1 MAAAVNGRPV
11 DEVDGWVLG
20 TLLPGFAG
28 TELPDWVRAA
38 LDAGLPGVALYGH
51 NIADDASLPRLAQ
64 QVRAGWPDALVA
76 VDEEGGDVTRL
87 EYRRGSS
94 YPGNLALGTVDD
106 ETATYAVGRAMAADL
121 RSAGVTVDLAPSVD
135 VNSAPDNPVIGVR
148 SFGARAELVGRHGAA
163 MVRGLQDGG
172 VASVAKHFPGHGATT
187 TDSHLTAPVVD
198 ADLEVLRARELP
210 PFEAVVRAG
219 VLGIMTGHVVLP
231 AVDRRPATL
240 SRRLLDLLR
249 EELGFAGAI
258 VTDALDMA
266 AVRDRYGIPGAAGR
280 ALAAGADLLLLGARD
295 QEQSFV
301 DTRRSLR
308 EAVLDGRVD
317 PQRAAD
323 AAARTRRLRQ
333 ATAALVAADPVR
345 DRAGWHAA
353 RAAVST
359 GGRPLDA
366 DELRAGLVVVELRGT
381 TNEAV
386 GDAGWSLAGPVAA
399 LGVEVEQ
406 VTVHDGRPSPVE
418 VLAGAAGRQVVVA
431 VRDACRSPWQ
441 RAWTTGLL
449 QASRDAVL
457 VGLGMPDDA
466 ALARSAAGP
475 EARWAMGL
483 SASRVSAEAVADAL
497 VRGSS

>member
-1 MAAAVNGRPV
+1 M
-11 DEVDGWVLG
+11 DEVDEWVLG
-20 TLLPGFAG
+20 TLLPGFPG
-28 TELPDWVRAA
+28 TELPDWVRRA
-38 LDAGLPGVALYGH
+38 LDAGLPGVVLYGH
-51 NIADDASLPRLAQ
+51 NITDDTSLPRLAA

-94 YPGNLALGTVDD
+94 YPGNLALGSVDD

-121 RSAGVTVDLAPSVD
+121 RAAGVTVDLAPSVD

-148 SFGARAELVGRHGAA
+148 SFGASPELVGRHGAA
-163 MVRGLQDGG
+163 LVRGLQDGG

-219 VLGIMTGHVVLP
+219 VLGVMTGHVVLP

-240 SRRLLDLLR
+240 SRRLLLDLLR
-249 EELGFAGAI
+249 GELGFSGAI

-295 QEQSFV
+295 QQSSFV
-301 DTRRSLR
+301 ETRRSLR
-308 EAVLDGRVD
+308 AAVLDGRVG

-333 ATAALVAADPVR
+333 STAALVPAAPVGER
-345 DRAGWHAA
+345 VGWHAA
-353 RAAVST
+353 LAAVRT

-366 DELRAGLVVVELRGT
+366 GELEAGLVVVELRGT

-386 GDAGWSLAGPVAA
+386 GDAGWSLAGPLAA
-399 LGVEVEQ
+399 LGIEVER
-406 VTVHDGRPSPVE
+406 VEVHDGRPPPVE

-431 VRDACRSPWQ
+431 VRDAGRTPWQ
-441 RAWTTGLL
+441 RAWTSGLL
-449 QASRDAVL
+449 RADPDAVL
-457 VGLGMPDDA
+457 VGLGMPDDV
-466 ALARSAAGP
+466 ALARAAAGP
-475 EARWAMGL
+475 GARWAMGL

>member
-1 MAAAVNGRPV
+1 M
-11 DEVDGWVLG
+11 DEVDRWVLG

-38 LDAGLPGVALYGH
+38 LDAGLPGVVLYGH
-51 NIADDASLPRLAQ
+51 NITDDASLPRLAA

-87 EYRRGSS
+87 DYRCGSS

-121 RSAGVTVDLAPSVD
+121 RAAGVSVDLAPSVD
-135 VNSAPDNPVIGVR
+135 VNSAADNPVIGVR
-148 SFGARAELVGRHGAA
+148 SFGASAELVGRHGAA

-198 ADLEVLRARELP
+198 ADLEVLRARELL

-231 AVDRRPATL
+231 AVDRLPATL
-240 SRRLLDLLR
+240 SRRLLLDLLR
-249 EELGFAGAI
+249 GELGFSGAI

-266 AVRDRYGIPGAAGR
+266 AVRDPYGVPGAAAR
-280 ALAAGADLLLLGARD
+280 ALAAGADLLLLGTVDPERT
-295 QEQSFV
+295 FV
-301 DTRRSLR
+301 DTGRVLR

-317 PQRAAD
+317 PERAAD
-323 AAARTRRLRQ
+323 AAARTRRFRE
-333 ATAALVAADPVR
+333 ATAALTPGAPVG
-345 DRAGWHAA
+345 DRVGWQAA
-353 RAAVST
+353 RAAVRT

-366 DELRAGLVVVELRGT
+366 GELAAGLVVVELRAT

-386 GDAGWSLAGPVAA
+386 GDAGWTLAGPLAA
-399 LGVEVEQ
+399 LGVEVER
-406 VTVHDGRPSPVE
+406 VVVHDGGPPPVE
-418 VLAGAAGRQVVVA
+418 VLAAAAGRQVVVA
-431 VRDACRSPWQ
+431 VRDAGRTPWQ

-449 QASRDAVL
+449 RAEPDAVL

-466 ALARSAAGP
+466 SLARAAAGP
-475 EARWAMGL
+475 GARWAMGL
-483 SASRVSAEAVADAL
+483 SASRVSAEAVAEAL
-497 VRGSS
+497 VRD